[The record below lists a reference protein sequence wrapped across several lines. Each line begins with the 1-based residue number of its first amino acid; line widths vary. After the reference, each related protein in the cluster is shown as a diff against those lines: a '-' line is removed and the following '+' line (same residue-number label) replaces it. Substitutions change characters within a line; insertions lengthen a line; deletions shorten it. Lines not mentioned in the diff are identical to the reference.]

1 MSAVAEA
8 GSFVQAM
15 NAPGLRKTGVKGSDV
30 YTEEGVGDGR
40 VALFQ
45 QLVRGCE
52 RTYINK
58 AIQAAFSTTGVTD
71 EVLRDY
77 AVMTFQTRDI
87 RGGKGE
93 RDLFYVLLLA
103 LFQAR
108 PSLIKPLVELIP
120 EYGCWQD
127 VWKLWFGVDTDVEH
141 KVSIQT
147 AIKDL
152 VVRTWFKDV
161 ATAEG
166 KPVSLLGKWLPR
178 EKSKYHMLAVEF
190 ANIMFPEI
198 EDEND
203 KLRAY
208 RKSCAELNA
217 RLKTTEV
224 SMCSGTWATIEPG
237 KVPGRLLN
245 KCRTAFLNEILAHK
259 GRARRGI
266 ALRFPYSQDRMAC
279 REHFKEHMAAALRGE
294 TSVKGADVVYP
305 HEIVAKHF
313 RGLVGSE
320 DEEALL
326 QAQWNAIR
334 DATAAAGGLKGA
346 VPLCDFSG
354 SMSGIPM
361 EVSMALGI
369 LLSEINHPAFKDG
382 MIGFDSTPSW
392 ISFKP
397 EMSLKEKVHHARRFA
412 KGLSTNFQA
421 ACQLI
426 LTRLVDYKVPIEE
439 APKDMIVFTDM
450 GFDQACG
457 GKTAAWETHIEM
469 IRNSFMHAGYVA
481 PRIVLWN
488 LRAEYKDFH
497 AKANE
502 DGVVLLSGWSPA
514 ILKAIQKAGVEI
526 RTPYEGMRELLDDAR
541 YDAVRAVWAAATA

>member
-1 MSAVAEA
+1 MSATT
-8 GSFVQAM
+8 GLFVQAM
-15 NAPGLRKTGVKGSDV
+15 NAPGLRKVGVKGSDV

-45 QLVRGCE
+45 QLVRGCGRE
-52 RTYINK
+52 YINN
-58 AIQAAFSTTGVTD
+58 AIQNAFSTGASD
-71 EVLRDY
+71 DVLRDY
-77 AVMTFQTRDI
+77 VVMAFQTRDI

-93 RDLFYVLLLA
+93 RDLFYTLLCA

-108 PSLIKPLVELIP
+108 PLLIKPLVELIP

-127 VWKLWFGVDTDVEH
+127 AWKLWFSVEDSVASSHAVDV
-141 KVSIQT
+141 KS

-161 ATAEG
+161 ATADD

-178 EKSKYHMLAVEF
+178 EKSKYHTLAVEF
-190 ANIMFPEI
+190 ANAMFPEI
-198 EDEND
+198 EDVND

-208 RKSCAELNA
+208 RKSCAALNA

-224 SMCSGTWATIEPG
+224 SMCGGTWTTIEPG

-245 KCRTAFLNEILAHK
+245 KCRVAFLNEIRTRK
-259 GRARRGI
+259 GRPANGE
-266 ALRFPYSQDRMAC
+266 LRYPDREDRMTC
-279 REHFKEHMAAALRGE
+279 REHFKTHMAAALRGE
-294 TSVKGADVVYP
+294 VSVKGADVVYP
-305 HEIVAKHF
+305 HEIVSKYL
-313 RGLVGSE
+313 RGNVTTDE
-320 DEEALL
+320 DALL

-354 SMSGIPM
+354 SMSGTPM

-369 LLSEINHPAFKDG
+369 LLSEINHPAFRDG
-382 MIGFDSTPSW
+382 MIGFDYTPSW

-397 EMSLKEKVHHARRFA
+397 EMSLKEKVRHAKFYA
-412 KGLSTNFQA
+412 QGTSTNFQA
-421 ACQLI
+421 ACDLI
-426 LTRLVDYKVPIEE
+426 LTRLIDYKVPAEE

-450 GFDQACG
+450 GFDQASG
-457 GKTAAWETHIEM
+457 MKTSAWETHVER
-469 IRNSFMHAGYVA
+469 IRNSFTCAGYVA

-502 DGVVLLSGWSPA
+502 EGVVILSGWSPA
-514 ILKAIQKAGVEI
+514 ILKAIQKAGVEV
-526 RTPYEGMRELLDDAR
+526 RTPYEGMKELLDDAR
-541 YDAVRAVWAAATA
+541 YDAVRAAWAAGAV